1 MEVKNKNK
9 KIFITYFYV
18 GGVNMKKTILLV
30 FLVVSILS
38 FASFKDVP
46 VNHWAY
52 DAVNELSKLGIVSGM
67 PDGTFQGNQAMT
79 RYQVAVALYRL
90 LQNIQDRIDKAI
102 SGSANVEKIRE
113 QVLTLSDLV
122 STALNKID
130 SLSSLKDNVQVL
142 SNDVS
147 ELKTSLVNLK
157 DDMKNFT
164 FEFAQVKNLAN
175 DNLKKI
181 TTLEEKLNNLSNNN
195 LIEKINSDI
204 SVLKTDLNSKA
215 DKTTVEQLFK
225 NISELSTKVDSLSGD
240 ISVLRTDLKT
250 VSKKSDEQIAKIND
264 TIASIQQL
272 LNQTET
278 KISALEEYVANNYK
292 TLDSRI
298 AALSGDFSQLKVDYE
313 SYAANT
319 SKKID
324 SLNSSLNQIDE
335 KLSTFEAKVTD
346 LEGLKNDYNSFKTNT
361 EQNLN
366 ELNVKIQNIEEE
378 TSKPNALPVV
388 SLILSIIAAG
398 ISAFVLFNTLP

>member
-346 LEGLKNDYNSFKTNT
+346 LEGLKNDYNSFKNNT

>member
-1 MEVKNKNK
+1 
-9 KIFITYFYV
+9 
-18 GGVNMKKTILLV
+18 MKKTILLV
-30 FLVVSILS
+30 FLIVSILS

-90 LQNIQDRIDKAI
+90 MQNIQDRIDKAI

-378 TSKPNALPVV
+378 TSKPNALPIV

>member
-1 MEVKNKNK
+1 
-9 KIFITYFYV
+9 
-18 GGVNMKKTILLV
+18 MKKTILLV
-30 FLVVSILS
+30 FLIVSILS

-90 LQNIQDRIDKAI
+90 MQNIQDRIDKAI

-278 KISALEEYVANNYK
+278 KISSLEEYVANNYK

-378 TSKPNALPVV
+378 TSKPNALPIV

>member
-1 MEVKNKNK
+1 
-9 KIFITYFYV
+9 
-18 GGVNMKKTILLV
+18 MKKTILLV

-346 LEGLKNDYNSFKTNT
+346 LEGLKNDYNSFKNNT

>member
-1 MEVKNKNK
+1 
-9 KIFITYFYV
+9 
-18 GGVNMKKTILLV
+18 MKKTILLV
-30 FLVVSILS
+30 FLIVSILS

-46 VNHWAY
+46 VNRWAY

-90 LQNIQDRIDKAI
+90 MQNIQDRIDKAI

-278 KISALEEYVANNYK
+278 KISSLEEYVANNYK

-378 TSKPNALPVV
+378 TSKPNALPIV

>member
-1 MEVKNKNK
+1 
-9 KIFITYFYV
+9 
-18 GGVNMKKTILLV
+18 MKKTILLV
-30 FLVVSILS
+30 FLIVSILS

-278 KISALEEYVANNYK
+278 KISSLEEYVANNYK

-378 TSKPNALPVV
+378 TSKPNALPIV

>member
-1 MEVKNKNK
+1 
-9 KIFITYFYV
+9 
-18 GGVNMKKTILLV
+18 MKKTILLV
-30 FLVVSILS
+30 FLIVSILS

-90 LQNIQDRIDKAI
+90 MQNIQDRIDKAI

-346 LEGLKNDYNSFKTNT
+346 LEGLKNDYNSFKNNT